1 MLLISLVK
9 RRFKR
14 FVVLI
19 AGWGFIAL
27 GVAGLLLPF
36 LQGVLF
42 LLVGLAILSTE
53 YIWAHNLLQKLR
65 RRFPS
70 LASWLDAAKLRASA
84 WLKRVFSKSDDMEF

>member
-1 MLLISLVK
+1 MK

-14 FVVLI
+14 FFVI
-19 AGWGFIAL
+19 TAGWGFIAV

-53 YIWAHNLLQKLR
+53 YVWAHNLLQKLR

-70 LASWLDAAKLRASA
+70 LSRWLDTARLRASA
-84 WLKRVFSKSDDMEF
+84 WLKRVLSNTGSMAL